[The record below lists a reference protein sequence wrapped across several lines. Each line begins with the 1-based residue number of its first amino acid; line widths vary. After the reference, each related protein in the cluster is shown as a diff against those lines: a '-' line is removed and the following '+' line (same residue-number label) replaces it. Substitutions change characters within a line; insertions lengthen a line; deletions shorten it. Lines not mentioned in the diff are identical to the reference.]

1 MDISSI
7 FFVTS
12 GKILREAS
20 SVKVE
25 VSYLNPLRMVEEVQ
39 LQLEVQRL
47 LGALISIF
55 LLKYEAQ
62 MQTIAAALHNLNV
75 QQQPPVRD
83 NVERA
88 SNNDAEDDEEANLFA
103 AAAAEHPY
111 RYKTLSGKEPPLI
124 QTDLEKH
131 EEEEAII
138 GREWKLVPHD
148 VVEVILECVPV
159 KPLLRFRSVSKKW
172 KLTIDSPG
180 FKERQLIRRR
190 QLRVPDIL
198 IMRLS
203 YDEHVEHEGR
213 GRKVV
218 LSVASR
224 RKIGADKAVVTYCEF
239 FDFSTN
245 VVPASPYPINAYHKP
260 VHLDGSLYWSTECE
274 PPLVHLTLATSP
286 CASSITACACL
297 RKKSSPK

>member
-47 LGALISIF
+47 LDLYDMIPSHIETKLGIEYVVIADESHF
-55 LLKYEAQ
+55 LKNTQAK
-62 MQTIAAALHNLNV
+62 MTT
-75 QQQPPVRD
+75 
-83 NVERA
+83 A
-88 SNNDAEDDEEANLFA
+88 SLLGQ
-103 AAAAEHPY
+103 
-111 RYKTLSGKEPPLI
+111 RRI
-124 QTDLEKH
+124 WEKH

-274 PPLVHLTLATSP
+274 PPLLTQVIWSFD
-286 CASSITACACL
+286 SSDKTWNTLCSFDLNPTGDFAALLPIAILDKGQLLLQGHT
-297 RKKSSPK
+297 